1 MNWLRYALLLLCTQG
16 MAESTSMSLSLPGSS
31 SSNGTDSVSM
41 DQMKCA
47 NSISGGTLFEVG
59 MTGVINNAIAPLI
72 GKQDPNNPQSKDVG
86 LYARIIIPLDG
97 PAERINCNSLYQL
110 MLQKQRLEMTKLRQ
124 EINLLKE
131 MQTNTSFE
139 N

>member
-1 MNWLRYALLLLCTQG
+1 
-16 MAESTSMSLSLPGSS
+16 MAESTSMSLSLPGAS

-59 MTGVINNAIAPLI
+59 MTGVINNAIAPLV
-72 GKQDPNNPQSKDVG
+72 GKKDPNNPQSKDVG

>member
-1 MNWLRYALLLLCTQG
+1 VNWIRYALLLLCTQS

-59 MTGVINNAIAPLI
+59 MTGVINNAIAPLV
-72 GKQDPNNPQSKDVG
+72 GKKDPNNPQSKDIG

>member
-1 MNWLRYALLLLCTQG
+1 MNWLRYALLLLCTQS

-59 MTGVINNAIAPLI
+59 MTGVINNAIAPLV
-72 GKQDPNNPQSKDVG
+72 GKKDPNNPQSKDIG

>member
-1 MNWLRYALLLLCTQG
+1 MNWLRYALLLLCTQS

-59 MTGVINNAIAPLI
+59 MTGVINNAIAPLV
-72 GKQDPNNPQSKDVG
+72 GKKDPNNPQSKDIG

-97 PAERINCNSLYQL
+97 PTERVNCNSLYQL

>member
-1 MNWLRYALLLLCTQG
+1 
-16 MAESTSMSLSLPGSS
+16 MAESTSMSLSLPGAS

>member
-1 MNWLRYALLLLCTQG
+1 MNWLRYTLLLLCTQS

-59 MTGVINNAIAPLI
+59 MTGVINNAIAPLV
-72 GKQDPNNPQSKDVG
+72 GKQDLNNPQSKDIG

>member
-1 MNWLRYALLLLCTQG
+1 VNWLRYALLLLCTQS

-72 GKQDPNNPQSKDVG
+72 GKKDPNNPQSKDVG

>member
-1 MNWLRYALLLLCTQG
+1 MNWLRYALLLLCTQS

-41 DQMKCA
+41 DQMKCS

-72 GKQDPNNPQSKDVG
+72 GKQDPNNPQSKDIG

-97 PAERINCNSLYQL
+97 PADRINCNSLYQL

>member
-1 MNWLRYALLLLCTQG
+1 

-72 GKQDPNNPQSKDVG
+72 GKQDPNNPQSKDIG

>member
-1 MNWLRYALLLLCTQG
+1 MNWLRYALLLLCTQS
-16 MAESTSMSLSLPGSS
+16 MAESTSMSLSLPGAS

-41 DQMKCA
+41 DQMKCS

-72 GKQDPNNPQSKDVG
+72 GKKDLDNPQSKDIG

-97 PAERINCNSLYQL
+97 PAERVNCNSLYQL
-110 MLQKQRLEMTKLRQ
+110 ILQKQRLEMTKLRQ
-124 EINLLKE
+124 EINLLKD

>member
-1 MNWLRYALLLLCTQG
+1 MNWIRYALLLLCTQG

-59 MTGVINNAIAPLI
+59 MTGVINNAIAPLV
-72 GKQDPNNPQSKDVG
+72 GKKDPNNPQSKDIG

>member
-1 MNWLRYALLLLCTQG
+1 MNWLRYALLLLCTQS

-59 MTGVINNAIAPLI
+59 MTGVINNAIAPLV
-72 GKQDPNNPQSKDVG
+72 GKKDPNNPQSKDVG
-86 LYARIIIPLDG
+86 LYARIVIPIDG
-97 PAERINCNSLYQL
+97 PAERINCNNLFQL

>member
-1 MNWLRYALLLLCTQG
+1 MNWLRYALLLLCTQS
-16 MAESTSMSLSLPGSS
+16 MAESTSMSLSLPGAS

-41 DQMKCA
+41 DQMKCS
-47 NSISGGTLFEVG
+47 NSISRGTLFEVG

-72 GKQDPNNPQSKDVG
+72 GKKDPNNPQSKDIG

-97 PAERINCNSLYQL
+97 PAERVNCNSLYQL
-110 MLQKQRLEMTKLRQ
+110 ILQKQRLEMTKLRQ
-124 EINLLKE
+124 EINLLKD

>member
-1 MNWLRYALLLLCTQG
+1 MNWLRYALLLLCTQS
-16 MAESTSMSLSLPGSS
+16 MAESTSMSLSLPGAS

-41 DQMKCA
+41 DQMKCS

-72 GKQDPNNPQSKDVG
+72 GKKDPDNPQSKDIG

-97 PAERINCNSLYQL
+97 PAERVNCNSLYQL
-110 MLQKQRLEMTKLRQ
+110 ILQKQRLEMTKLRQ
-124 EINLLKE
+124 EINLLKD

>member
-1 MNWLRYALLLLCTQG
+1 MNWLRYALLLLCTQS

-72 GKQDPNNPQSKDVG
+72 GKKDPNNPQSKDVG

>member
-1 MNWLRYALLLLCTQG
+1 
-16 MAESTSMSLSLPGSS
+16 MAESTSMSLSLPGAS

-41 DQMKCA
+41 DQMKCS

-72 GKQDPNNPQSKDVG
+72 GKKNPDNPQSKDIG

-97 PAERINCNSLYQL
+97 PAERVNCNSLYQL
-110 MLQKQRLEMTKLRQ
+110 ILQKQRLEMTKLRQ
-124 EINLLKE
+124 EINLLKD

>member
-1 MNWLRYALLLLCTQG
+1 MNWLRYALLLLCTQS

-72 GKQDPNNPQSKDVG
+72 GKKDPNNPQSKDIG

-97 PAERINCNSLYQL
+97 PAERVNCNSLYQL

>member
-1 MNWLRYALLLLCTQG
+1 VNWLRYALLLLCTQS
-16 MAESTSMSLSLPGSS
+16 MAESTSMSLSLPGAS

-72 GKQDPNNPQSKDVG
+72 GKKDPNNPQSKDIG

-131 MQTNTSFE
+131 MQNNTSFE

>member
-1 MNWLRYALLLLCTQG
+1 MNWLRYALLLLCTQS

-59 MTGVINNAIAPLI
+59 MTGVINNAIAPLV
-72 GKQDPNNPQSKDVG
+72 GKKDPNNPQSKDIG

-97 PAERINCNSLYQL
+97 PAERVNCNSLYQL

>member
-1 MNWLRYALLLLCTQG
+1 
-16 MAESTSMSLSLPGSS
+16 MAESTSMSLSLPGAS

-41 DQMKCA
+41 DQMKCS

-72 GKQDPNNPQSKDVG
+72 GKKDPDNPQSKDIG

-97 PAERINCNSLYQL
+97 PAERVNCNSLYQL
-110 MLQKQRLEMTKLRQ
+110 ILQKQRLEMTKLRQ
-124 EINLLKE
+124 EINLLKD

>member
-1 MNWLRYALLLLCTQG
+1 MNWLRYALLLLCTQS
-16 MAESTSMSLSLPGSS
+16 MADSTSMSLSLPGSS

>member
-1 MNWLRYALLLLCTQG
+1 
-16 MAESTSMSLSLPGSS
+16 MAESTSMSLSLPGAS

-41 DQMKCA
+41 DQMKCS
-47 NSISGGTLFEVG
+47 NSVSGGTLFEVG

-72 GKQDPNNPQSKDVG
+72 GKKDPNNPQSKDIG

>member
-1 MNWLRYALLLLCTQG
+1 MNWLRYALLLLCTQS

-72 GKQDPNNPQSKDVG
+72 GKQDPNNPQSKDIG

>member
-1 MNWLRYALLLLCTQG
+1 VNWIRYALLLLCTQS

-72 GKQDPNNPQSKDVG
+72 GKQDPNNPQSKDIG

>member
-59 MTGVINNAIAPLI
+59 MTGVINNAIAPLV
-72 GKQDPNNPQSKDVG
+72 GKKDPNNPQSKDIG

>member
-1 MNWLRYALLLLCTQG
+1 MNWIRYALLLLCTQS

-72 GKQDPNNPQSKDVG
+72 GKQDPNNPQSKDIG

>member
-1 MNWLRYALLLLCTQG
+1 MNWLRYALLLLCTQS

-72 GKQDPNNPQSKDVG
+72 GKKDPNNPQSKDIG

>member
-1 MNWLRYALLLLCTQG
+1 

-72 GKQDPNNPQSKDVG
+72 GKQDPNNPQSKDIG

-97 PAERINCNSLYQL
+97 PAERVNCNSLYQL

>member
-1 MNWLRYALLLLCTQG
+1 VNWLRCALLLLCTQS

-72 GKQDPNNPQSKDVG
+72 GKKDPNNPQSKDVG

-124 EINLLKE
+124 EINLLKD